1 MAYTESRTDRAGRTA
16 HVGRY
21 RVDGRLRSTRQMASR
36 REALGTARR
45 LEEAGKRGEWVDPA
59 ASRITVAAWFD
70 AWQAGRA
77 DRAPRT
83 LEAERERFRSLVAP
97 RFGDV
102 PLRQV
107 VHEDV
112 TGWSATMA
120 SPTTGTTASPA
131 RRRDAVRLLVALL
144 DAAVDAR
151 RLPANPARSAS
162 GKVTALPRAPK
173 TKPHRY
179 LTHEQLRRVADAT
192 GSPGTPS
199 RTLVLLSALTG
210 LRWGEVSAL
219 TVSDVDPLRGR
230 LAVSKAYTRL
240 DDGTLL
246 LGDTK
251 THARREVPLPA
262 AVADDV
268 ASLMTGRAPDDL
280 LFPGST
286 GTPLRRESF
295 DRSAFRPAVR
305 AAGAAVSIISEIV
318 DRTSAAPSDAPP
330 PGAGPGG
337 PVRLRPAGRT
347 AYDDVLAE
355 RVRRIQSRHGIEPTG
370 TCGPDTWAALADL
383 DRAHR
388 EGMTRGQK
396 VSRTRLLT
404 TLARTTVGPGAED
417 FDTLTLHDL
426 RHTAASLAIAG
437 GASVKAV
444 QRLLGHESPMLTL
457 STYAGLF
464 EDDLDAV
471 GDLMSAGFAAGAPA
485 AAPAGAPAR
494 LRAVT
499 S

>member
-1 MAYTESRTDRAGRTA
+1 M
-16 HVGRY
+16 
-21 RVDGRLRSTRQMASR
+21 
-36 REALGTARR
+36 
-45 LEEAGKRGEWVDPA
+45 
-59 ASRITVAAWFD
+59 
-70 AWQAGRA
+70 
-77 DRAPRT
+77 
-83 LEAERERFRSLVAP
+83 
-97 RFGDV
+97 
-102 PLRQV
+102 
-107 VHEDV
+107 
-112 TGWSATMA
+112 
-120 SPTTGTTASPA
+120 
-131 RRRDAVRLLVALL
+131 RLLVALL

-179 LTHEQLRRVADAT
+179 LSHEQLRRVADAA

-199 RTLVLLSALTG
+199 RTLILLTALTG

-230 LAVSKAYTRL
+230 LAVTKAYTRL

-251 THARREVPLPA
+251 THARREVPLPGV
-262 AVADDV
+262 VADDV
-268 ASLMTGRAPDDL
+268 VALMAGRAPGDL
-280 LFPGST
+280 LFPGVT
-286 GTPLRRESF
+286 GGPLRRESF

-305 AAGAAVSIISEIV
+305 AAGAAVSVLSEIV
-318 DRTSAAPSDAPP
+318 DEAPSGAAPSDA
-330 PGAGPGG
+330 A
-337 PVRLRPAGRT
+337 RLRPAGRT
-347 AYDDVLAE
+347 VYDDVLAG
-355 RVRRIQSRHGIEPTG
+355 RVRRLQSQHGIQPTG
-370 TCGPDTWAALADL
+370 TCGPETWAVLAEL
-383 DRAHR
+383 DRSR
-388 EGMTRGQK
+388 RDGLTRGQK
-396 VSRTRLLT
+396 VSRTRLLA
-404 TLARTTVGPGAED
+404 TLARTTLAPGAED

-471 GDLMSAGFAAGAPA
+471 GEVMSAGFAASGPETA
-485 AAPAGAPAR
+485 ASDHRA
-494 LRAVT
+494 LRAVP

>member
-1 MAYTESRTDRAGRTA
+1 MAYTETRTDRAGRTV

-21 RVDGRLRSTRQMASR
+21 RVDGRLRSTRQMSSR
-36 REALGTARR
+36 RDALATARR
-45 LEEAGKRGEWVDPA
+45 LEDAGKRGEWVDPA
-59 ASRITVAAWFD
+59 ASRITVAEWFD

-107 VHEDV
+107 AHEDV
-112 TGWSATMA
+112 TRWSATMA
-120 SPTTGTTASPA
+120 SPTTGEAASPA
-131 RRRDAVRLLVALL
+131 RRRDAMRLLVALL

-179 LTHEQLRRVADAT
+179 LSHEQLRRVADAAGT
-192 GSPGTPS
+192 PGTPS
-199 RTLVLLSALTG
+199 RTLILLTALTG

-219 TVSDVDPLRGR
+219 TVADVDPLRGR
-230 LAVSKAYTRL
+230 LTVTKAYTRL

-262 AVADDV
+262 VVADDV
-268 ASLMTGRAPDDL
+268 VGITAGCAPGDL
-280 LFPGST
+280 LFRATT
-286 GTPLRRESF
+286 GGPVRRESF

-305 AAGAAVSIISEIV
+305 AAGTAVSVIDEIV
-318 DRTSAAPSDAPP
+318 A
-330 PGAGPGG
+330 GAGDDGG
-337 PVRLRPAGRT
+337 PRPAHTAGLRTAGRT
-347 AYDDVLAE
+347 VYDDALAR
-355 RVRRIQSRHGIEPTG
+355 RVRHLQANYGLEPTG
-370 TCGPDTWAALADL
+370 TCGPETWVVLAEL
-383 DRAHR
+383 DRAR
-388 EGMTRGQK
+388 RGDLTRGQK
-396 VSRTRLLT
+396 VSRTRLLA
-404 TLARTTVGPGAED
+404 TLARTTVTPGAED

-471 GDLMSAGFAAGAPA
+471 GEVMSAGFAAGAPA
-485 AAPAGAPAR
+485 PASMKQAR
-494 LRAVT
+494 LQAVRA
-499 S
+499 